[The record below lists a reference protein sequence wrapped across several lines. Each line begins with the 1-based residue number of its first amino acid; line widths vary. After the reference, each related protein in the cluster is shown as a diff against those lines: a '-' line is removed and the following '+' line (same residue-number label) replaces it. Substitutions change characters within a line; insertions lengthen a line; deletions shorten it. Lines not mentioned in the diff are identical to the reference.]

1 MIWSRKEVG
10 LNKVVLRFLAKNG
23 PTMHVSPLPLYSSVT
38 KDRIN

>member
-23 PTMHVSPLPLYSSVT
+23 PTMHVPSSSFVQLCH
-38 KDRIN
+38 KV